1 MSQQVTGLAGRQSQ
15 WCTVKAA
22 LILPRQPLP
31 WFWERCS
38 RISSL
43 GNSPSS
49 SPRPR
54 REFQGEGFV
63 RSSLP
68 PALAPCG
75 GHGDTE
81 DKGTRGTRGSCGSR
95 AHRGPGRRALPA
107 PARSQPSPGPCCPC
121 PSTAPRPSGAT
132 SGPRATRV
140 PPLSPGWPGLG
151 PGGLAGSSNLICLGP
166 RATQRAFVRLKH
178 LIWSR
183 DLQPVPTAPSG
194 PSMSS
199 W

>member
-1 MSQQVTGLAGRQSQ
+1 MVHCQGGSNPPSPAPPLVLGTLLPHFISGKFSQLLAQTQ
-15 WCTVKAA
+15 A
-22 LILPRQPLP
+22 
-31 WFWERCS
+31 
-38 RISSL
+38 RIS
-43 GNSPSS
+43 
-49 SPRPR
+49 R
-54 REFQGEGFV
+54 RGVCSQ
-63 RSSLP
+63 
-68 PALAPCG
+68 LAPPSAG
-75 GHGDTE
+75 TVRGTRGHGDTE